1 MVAEELKQSLKL
13 HIKEFQEGNPH
24 SIPTFSLPNFDDNF
38 EINKGITNSKLN
50 KEFKKSLELFTLNL
64 S

>member
-1 MVAEELKQSLKL
+1 MHANRQRANKRISR
-13 HIKEFQEGNPH
+13 GNPH

-50 KEFKKSLELFTLNL
+50 KEFKKSLELFILNL

>member
-1 MVAEELKQSLKL
+1 MVVEELKQSLKL
-13 HIKEFQEGNPH
+13 HIKEFQEETH